1 VQYPI
6 EQKGI
11 GFLIVNDQDFAVKN
25 ARCTYHENRSS
36 LFALS
41 ASVDTRKVGAIE
53 NRVLQFPGFKQCIL
67 ASGLGDALRSAS
79 GEIENG
85 GIADFFGMAA
95 PINARIS
102 LEDRETEG
110 TNYTSFYY
118 TLILH
123 K

>member
-1 VQYPI
+1 
-6 EQKGI
+6 
-11 GFLIVNDQDFAVKN
+11 
-25 ARCTYHENRSS
+25 
-36 LFALS
+36 
-41 ASVDTRKVGAIE
+41 
-53 NRVLQFPGFKQCIL
+53 L

-95 PINARIS
+95 PVNARIS